1 MQDLK
6 RSKKRVMNQ
15 QMAQMQNKLNE
26 DIDMVKE
33 QEVNEELSRGCNSK
47 PKHEN
52 NCNNS
57 CNNSCNNQ
65 GNNNCHHGCGCNS
78 NTEEFDC
85 VCVCKKPQQCEP
97 CEPESKECV
106 DNVSQC
112 GSGCCNPITSP
123 NFSPANSVPY
133 AIEANR
139 IFDTMAFQT
148 FTDAVAPNGEAL
160 IFDYDVV
167 EVNGPIPRSS
177 QVNVT
182 IDKVCMNY
190 SGIVIDAGV
199 TTLEDFDIQALEPV
213 VGKPCETNFEYV
225 VCGEKNSECC
235 KKGKGT
241 SVVYKQRGL
250 NVTVE
255 DLVLELRGKCGCTTF
270 VAYAYPAVRGMG
282 GQIKRCC
289 DVEFIYNTLSA
300 PICMPSDG
308 RGVTL
313 RQDYQTN
320 LTVDCI
326 GKALLRFVDHDGCEC
341 YYDLCVPNGI
351 DLILCLQCTVS
362 TLINEQIVVLGA
374 PNAIRPR
381 IVDTFNK
388 VCDFTTC
395 PGTQGNNNNNNNNG
409 CGCSR

>member
-26 DIDMVKE
+26 DVNMIKG
-33 QEVNEELSRGCNSK
+33 QEVEEELSRGCNSK
-47 PKHEN
+47 SKHEN

-57 CNNSCNNQ
+57 C
-65 GNNNCHHGCGCNS
+65 HHGCECNS
-78 NTEEFDC
+78 KSHGCECNEKNEEFDC
-85 VCVCKKPQQCEP
+85 VCVCKKPHKECEP

-106 DNVSQC
+106 DNKDIC
-112 GSGCCNPITSP
+112 GPECCNPITSP
-123 NFSPANSVPY
+123 KFSPANSVPF
-133 AIEANR
+133 AIETNR
-139 IFDTMAFQT
+139 VFDTMAFQT
-148 FTDAVAPNGEAL
+148 FTDAVAPNGEPL
-160 IFDYDVV
+160 IFDFDVV

-177 QVNVT
+177 QVSVT
-182 IDKVCMNY
+182 IDKVCLNY
-190 SGIVIDAGV
+190 SGIVIDTGV
-199 TTLEDFDIQALEPV
+199 TTLEDFDIQPLEPV
-213 VGKPCETNFEYV
+213 VGKPCETSFEFA
-225 VCGEKNSECC
+225 VCGERNAECC
-235 KKGKGT
+235 RQGKGT
-241 SVVYKQRGL
+241 SVAYKQRGL

-255 DLVLELRGKCGCTTF
+255 DLVLELRGRCGCTTF
-270 VAYAYPAVRGMG
+270 IAFAYPAVRGMG

-300 PICMPSDG
+300 PICLPSDG

-326 GKALLRFVDHDGCEC
+326 RKALLRFVDHDGCES
-341 YYDLCVPNGI
+341 YFDLCIPNGI
-351 DLILCLQCTVS
+351 DLILCLQLTVS
-362 TLINEQIVVLGA
+362 TLISEQIVVLGS

-395 PGTQGNNNNNNNNG
+395 PGEQDNDNNNNNKG
-409 CGCSR
+409 CGCNR